1 MIGHFRWRDGLG
13 FLRPGGCLTR
23 VTIVVPCF
31 NEERRLQGERFAEL
45 ALRDG
50 LRVLFVDDGS
60 TDGTRRVL
68 AEACA
73 RIGERASALH
83 LERNQ
88 GKAEAVRRG
97 LLAALD
103 AGAEVVGYLDAD
115 LATPPS
121 EMLRL
126 VELVG
131 EDGAQAALGSRV
143 ALLGRHIVRRASRH
157 YLGRVFATLA
167 SIILDLRVYDTQC
180 GAKAFAASP
189 LLCAALAAPFSARW
203 AFDVELIGR
212 LLAGAPGLPGLRED
226 AFVELPLR
234 SWTDV
239 AGSKLRPLQFP
250 LLGLELVKIHL
261 SLRRLRAASRA
272 APAIAAPLEGPAVQ
286 SPAAPKH
293 LA

>member
-1 MIGHFRWRDGLG
+1 MIDHFFPPLPEAALG
-13 FLRPGGCLTR
+13 R

-31 NEERRLQGERFAEL
+31 NEERRLQAARFAEL
-45 ALRDG
+45 VEGQAFRL
-50 LRVLFVDDGS
+50 LFVDDGS
-60 TDGTRRVL
+60 SDGTFGVL
-68 AEACA
+68 EQAC
-73 RIGERASALH
+73 RLLGSRASVLR

-103 AGAEVVGYLDAD
+103 AGADVVGYLDAD
-115 LATPPS
+115 LATPAS

-126 VELVG
+126 VDLVG
-131 EDGAQAALGSRV
+131 KDGAEAALGSRV
-143 ALLGRHIVRRASRH
+143 ALLGRHIERRASRH
-157 YLGRVFATLA
+157 YLGRVFATVA

-189 LLCAALAAPFSARW
+189 LLARALSEPFSARW

-234 SWTDV
+234 QWTDV

-250 LLGLELVKIHL
+250 LLGLELLKIHL
-261 SLRRLRAASRA
+261 SLRRLRSASRGL
-272 APAIAAPLEGPAVQ
+272 PAQVVPAPLE
-286 SPAAPKH
+286 APEAPDRPGQQKH